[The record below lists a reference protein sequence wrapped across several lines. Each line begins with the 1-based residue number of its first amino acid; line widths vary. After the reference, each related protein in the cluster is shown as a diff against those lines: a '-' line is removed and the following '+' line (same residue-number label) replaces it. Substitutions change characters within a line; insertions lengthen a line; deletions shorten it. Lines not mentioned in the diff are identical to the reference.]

1 MARTPPSVQMPPTPP
16 VDPDNAEF
24 VVFIR
29 SKKLPSWIPMT
40 IVKGGTAANVLV
52 KTWESSNGT
61 NTTARDTLIRN
72 IGQVLDKDYPKAW
85 YVPKGVFLIP
95 PEEELPGTPIDNLK
109 DGVTN
114 FFSSL
119 TGGSKEK
126 TEKKKEESKATAKGF

>member
-1 MARTPPSVQMPPTPP
+1 MQE
-16 VDPDNAEF
+16 D
-24 VVFIR
+24 
-29 SKKLPSWIPMT
+29 
-40 IVKGGTAANVLV
+40 
-52 KTWESSNGT
+52 
-61 NTTARDTLIRN
+61 
-72 IGQVLDKDYPKAW
+72 PKAW

>member
-1 MARTPPSVQMPPTPP
+1 MARLAWPC
-16 VDPDNAEF
+16 
-24 VVFIR
+24 
-29 SKKLPSWIPMT
+29 
-40 IVKGGTAANVLV
+40 AACASDDRLAFHALQ
-52 KTWESSNGT
+52 E
-61 NTTARDTLIRN
+61 D
-72 IGQVLDKDYPKAW
+72 PKAW